1 MNTSDRAR
9 CYRLVPPW
17 TTFVWVCTPE
27 FGTVCRV
34 VITSRGL
41 CAIRAQAVFY
51 TVFRLLAKAVNF
63 IAVLPFVNPA
73 RAPLSTVKLEG
84 RNYVVQGPAGNKF
97 EGLNAV
103 FLTTGIITE
112 CCIIKPA
119 SSWSPGGGQDGPAV
133 KRVRL
138 CPFAVEYGRTAAFLG
153 QFLDIEKT
161 GEFSGP
167 VYNNGLAFTT
177 RKEGARKGESLALY
191 YPGMSVTYGL
201 VQLWKW
207 TVAFW
212 YPCRRGPRPVRVE
225 ATGQEIGPVAQQ
237 WGILIN

>member
-17 TTFVWVCTPE
+17 TTSVWGCTPE
-27 FGTVCRV
+27 SGTVCRAMT
-34 VITSRGL
+34 TSRGL
-41 CAIRAQAVFY
+41 CVTRVPVVFHII
-51 TVFRLLAKAVNF
+51 FRLLAKAVNF

-73 RAPLSTVKLEG
+73 RAPLLTVKLEG
-84 RNYVVQGPAGNKF
+84 RKYVVQGPAGNKF

-112 CCIIKPA
+112 CCLIKPA
-119 SSWSPGGGQDGPAV
+119 GSWSPGGGQDGPAV

-138 CPFAVEYGRTAAFLG
+138 CPFVVEYGRTAAFLG

-167 VYNNGLAFTT
+167 VYNNGLVFTT
-177 RKEGARKGESLALY
+177 RKEGARKGESL
-191 YPGMSVTYGL
+191 
-201 VQLWKW
+201 VQ
-207 TVAFW
+207 
-212 YPCRRGPRPVRVE
+212 Y
-225 ATGQEIGPVAQQ
+225 
-237 WGILIN
+237 